1 MTPGAF
7 PVLCAQP
14 LKAIRQEC
22 VAAAETYE
30 PKAPPGVKGN
40 GAIAFGGG
48 AVLTDDG
55 RTSLRE
61 VDSAQ
66 FDGEVKSEPVA
77 A

>member
-30 PKAPPGVKGN
+30 PKAPPGVKGS
-40 GAIAFGGG
+40 GSIAFGGG
-48 AVLTDDG
+48 AVLGKNDEKVIEDM
-55 RTSLRE
+55 
-61 VDSAQ
+61 D
-66 FDGEVKSEPVA
+66 PVQLVA
-77 A
+77 MG